1 VTNNLRLLSFVSRST
16 ELALVVALVAGA
28 DYAQSLSGKVIGS
41 NGQPVGAAVVIA
53 SRTSSVPWTN
63 SRTSTAA
70 NGSFSFS
77 SLIPGTYQFCVQ
89 VLAGG
94 YLDPC
99 DWSPTPPT
107 TTIAAGS
114 AVTGY
119 ELNITAGSLL
129 QIEVT
134 DPNNIASAAA
144 SPSAPALLA
153 LGVHFPRGIFKHA
166 IFRSKD
172 ATGINHFDV
181 TIPFDTPVSLEIL
194 NSSLQVTQ
202 ANATVAASINVVHSS
217 TATTAFPIL
226 VFQIAGIT
234 P

>member
-1 VTNNLRLLSFVSRST
+1 LPLACRSI
-16 ELALVVALVAGA
+16 ELAMIAALGAGVG
-28 DYAQSLSGKVIGS
+28 YAQSLSGKVIGS
-41 NGQPVGAAVVIA
+41 NGQPVGAALVTA
-53 SRTSSVPWTN
+53 SRTSSVPWTS

-70 NGSFSFS
+70 DGSFSFP
-77 SLIPGTYQFCVQ
+77 SLNPGTYQFCVQ

-99 DWSPTPPT
+99 DWSIAPPS

-119 ELNITAGSLL
+119 QLNITAGSLL
-129 QIEVT
+129 QIEVS

-144 SPSAPALLA
+144 STSPPASLA
-153 LGVHFPRGIFKHA
+153 LGVHISRGIFKHA

-172 ATGINHFDV
+172 ATGINHFDL

-194 NSSLQVTQ
+194 NSNLQITQ
-202 ANATVAASINVVHSS
+202 ASATVSAPISVVHTGTS
-217 TATTAFPIL
+217 TTAFPVI